1 MSNSPSTAQFVIF
14 AWSKLICVRLCAE
27 RWSSSSVWGRVWKLQ
42 TRQYLSKYQE
52 WQQGFV
58 IRLDPLVLMIPTQ
71 RPRRSDLWPPRCS
84 VSSVCQR
91 CLQFDLDCTTWN
103 AKQQIICSLN
113 ESLWDVYN
121 YGLFQ
126 PAGEGRD
133 AKFLEEEQPLRNYSQ
148 SFEKGV
154 PYLEVNG

>member
-1 MSNSPSTAQFVIF
+1 M
-14 AWSKLICVRLCAE
+14 WS
-27 RWSSSSVWGRVWKLQ
+27 
-42 TRQYLSKYQE
+42 
-52 WQQGFV
+52 
-58 IRLDPLVLMIPTQ
+58 
-71 RPRRSDLWPPRCS
+71 
-84 VSSVCQR
+84 
-91 CLQFDLDCTTWN
+91 

-133 AKFLEEEQPLRNYSQ
+133 AKFLEEEQALRDYSQ

-154 PYLEVNG
+154 PYLEVRGVDVLREIQWTSLMCMSHTSVPS

>member
-1 MSNSPSTAQFVIF
+1 M
-14 AWSKLICVRLCAE
+14 
-27 RWSSSSVWGRVWKLQ
+27 
-42 TRQYLSKYQE
+42 
-52 WQQGFV
+52 
-58 IRLDPLVLMIPTQ
+58 
-71 RPRRSDLWPPRCS
+71 
-84 VSSVCQR
+84 
-91 CLQFDLDCTTWN
+91 WN

-133 AKFLEEEQPLRNYSQ
+133 AKFLEEEQALRNYSQ

-154 PYLEVNG
+154 PYLEVRGEMWSNTYVLLKLYELT